1 MPRRRTVFF
10 RSLRW
15 RLLGWYALTLAATV
29 AAMGATLYYAQR
41 RTIFGQVDAELRER
55 AEAIA
60 RGMQPQ
66 DPAARTFEVE
76 LGDALVADFAEPGGP
91 WYAIWSSAGQTVD
104 QSDPRSEVRR
114 PPAPGVHVEGS
125 RRQVAVPG
133 PAGSLVV
140 VGRDVSAQEADLR
153 GLMWKVLALG
163 GAATLVSLAGG
174 WFLAGRALRPIRRIT
189 QAAQAISACNLSQ
202 RIDVARMEDELGALA
217 RTLNDAFDRLERA
230 FEQQAR
236 FTADASHELRT
247 PLSVLISQAQLA
259 LARDRDAPQYRA
271 ALETCLAAGRR
282 MRATVEGL
290 LKLAR
295 ADAGKADIARGS
307 VALASVVRE
316 AVALLRPA
324 AAEHRVELSADLG
337 AGNEDGVVIGDAS
350 LLAEMVANL
359 VGNAVRYNR
368 PGGRVDVRLASSA

>member
-1 MPRRRTVFF
+1 
-10 RSLRW
+10 
-15 RLLGWYALTLAATV
+15 
-29 AAMGATLYYAQR
+29 
-41 RTIFGQVDAELRER
+41 
-55 AEAIA
+55 
-60 RGMQPQ
+60 
-66 DPAARTFEVE
+66 
-76 LGDALVADFAEPGGP
+76 
-91 WYAIWSSAGQTVD
+91 
-104 QSDPRSEVRR
+104 
-114 PPAPGVHVEGS
+114 
-125 RRQVAVPG
+125 
-133 PAGSLVV
+133 
-140 VGRDVSAQEADLR
+140 
-153 GLMWKVLALG
+153 
-163 GAATLVSLAGG
+163 LVSLAGG

-189 QAAQAISACNLSQ
+189 QAAQAISASNLSQ

-350 LLAEMVANL
+350 LLAEMVGNL

-368 PGGRVDVRLASSA
+368 PGGRVDVRLASSAGRAILTVADTGVGIPAADLPHVFERFYRVDRSRARESEAAAEGGSGLGLAIAKWIVDAHRGEISVASDEGKGTVVTVTLPRE